1 MKVIFLKDVKGQGKK
16 DEIKEV
22 KDGYAMNYLIKNKY
36 AVRYSETGNKI
47 LKEQISDRLMKEE
60 IDIKNAKDVASKLK
74 KVVITFKVKTGKND
88 MVFGSISSKQIKE
101 ELDKLGF
108 NIDKKKIILNNPVS
122 VLAVATALI
131 GIWNDNSTKGLDGI
145 KSKENSK

>member
-47 LKEQISDRLMKEE
+47 LKEQIRDRLMKEE

-108 NIDKKKIILNNPVS
+108 NIDKKKIILDNPVS
-122 VLAVATALI
+122 SLGHHIVKIELHKEVI
-131 GIWNDNSTKGLDGI
+131 GEVDVHLV
-145 KSKENSK
+145 KE

>member
-36 AVRYSETGNKI
+36 AVRFSETGNKI

-74 KVVITFKVKTGKND
+74 KVVFTFKGKTGKND

-108 NIDKKKIILNNPVS
+108 NIDKKKIILDNPVS
-122 VLAVATALI
+122 SLGHHIVKIELHKEVI
-131 GIWNDNSTKGLDGI
+131 GEVDVHLV
-145 KSKENSK
+145 KE

>member
-60 IDIKNAKDVASKLK
+60 IDMLR
-74 KVVITFKVKTGKND
+74 
-88 MVFGSISSKQIKE
+88 M
-101 ELDKLGF
+101 LL
-108 NIDKKKIILNNPVS
+108 
-122 VLAVATALI
+122 
-131 GIWNDNSTKGLDGI
+131 
-145 KSKENSK
+145 